1 MLATNDLLFLTVVF
15 ISNIIQCITGFAGTV
30 LAMPVSLMLV
40 GYAVAKPVL
49 NALGAA
55 ASVGVVA
62 SAPRRVNFGEFAK
75 MLSLMLAGMLAG
87 TLIQTFCELTAGSL
101 YIMLGVAVIAFTVI
115 GFLNEFVFKKPMAS
129 LLPRHRKGAIDVM
142 DGAGE
147 VLTLLLAGLV
157 HGMFVCGGPLLV
169 LYADRVLK
177 DKQEFRT
184 TLSAV
189 WIVLNGI
196 ILINDALAGYFVPS
210 TVTALAFGMIAL
222 LAAALVGNLIAQKLS
237 RKVFMII
244 TYILMLVSGISPLA
258 K

>member
-1 MLATNDLLFLTVVF
+1 MLATNDLLFLGVVLL
-15 ISNIIQCITGFAGTV
+15 SNIIQCITGFAGTV
-30 LAMPVSLMLV
+30 LAMPISLMLV

-55 ASVGVVA
+55 ASVGVIA
-62 SAPRRVNFGEFAK
+62 SAPKRLNFAEFAK
-75 MLSLMLAGMLAG
+75 MLSVMLVGMLAG

-115 GFLNEFVFKKPMAS
+115 GFVNEFVLKKPMAS
-129 LLPRHRKGAIDVM
+129 LMPKRIENATDVM
-142 DGAGE
+142 DSAGQ
-147 VLTLLLAGLV
+147 LLILALAGLV

-210 TVTALAFGMIAL
+210 TIAALAYSMIAL

-244 TYILMLVSGISPLA
+244 TYILMLVSGISLLA